1 MRGRLFCGDA
11 PALRRRER
19 DFRVIISATQ
29 GLLGLASGSLVGFS
43 LGLVGGGGSIL
54 AVPLMVYVVG
64 VPEPHVAIGTS
75 AIAVAANA
83 AVNLSNHARGG
94 TVRWSCALTF
104 AAAGIIGAFVGSIFG
119 KMVDGQK
126 LLALFALLMLVIA
139 ALMFKSRSKVG
150 LPDVRMT
157 MANMPA
163 VVGLG
168 LATGTLSGFFGI
180 GGGFLIVPA
189 LMLATGMSI
198 MNAVSS
204 SLVAVTAFG
213 LTTAASYA
221 WSDLVSWPL
230 AALFV
235 AGGVVGG
242 LIGTRSARGLSER
255 RGALNIVFA
264 AIIIL
269 VALYMLARNLSLSW
283 A

>member
-1 MRGRLFCGDA
+1 M
-11 PALRRRER
+11 
-19 DFRVIISATQ
+19 Q

-64 VPEPHVAIGTS
+64 VPDAHVAIGTS

-126 LLALFALLMLVIA
+126 LLALFALLMLIIA
-139 ALMFKSRSKVG
+139 ALMFKGRSKVG

-163 VVGLG
+163 IVGLG

-189 LMLATGMSI
+189 LMLATGMAI

-213 LTTAASYA
+213 LTTATSYA
-221 WSDLVSWPL
+221 WSGLVSWPL
-230 AALFV
+230 AGLFI
-235 AGGVVGG
+235 AGGIVGG
-242 LIGTRSARGLSER
+242 LIGTRSARGLSAR

>member
-1 MRGRLFCGDA
+1 MRGRLFPDHA
-11 PALRRRER
+11 PASRRRNR
-19 DFRVIISATQ
+19 DFGVIISAMQ

-64 VPEPHVAIGTS
+64 VPDAHLAIGTS

-83 AVNLSNHARGG
+83 AMNLSNHARGG

-104 AAAGIIGAFVGSIFG
+104 AAAGIIGAFIGSIFG

-168 LATGTLSGFFGI
+168 VATGTLSGFFGI

-189 LMLATGMSI
+189 LMLANTIMS
-198 MNAVSS
+198 A
-204 SLVAVTAFG
+204 
-213 LTTAASYA
+213 
-221 WSDLVSWPL
+221 P
-230 AALFV
+230 
-235 AGGVVGG
+235 
-242 LIGTRSARGLSER
+242 RRSER
-255 RGALNIVFA
+255 PRAERVPTRPPTTPPATKRA
-264 AIIIL
+264 ANGQETSPDQ
-269 VALYMLARNLSLSW
+269 A
-283 A
+283 

>member
-1 MRGRLFCGDA
+1 M
-11 PALRRRER
+11 
-19 DFRVIISATQ
+19 ISMMQ
-29 GLLGLASGSLVGFS
+29 GVLGLASGALVGFS

-64 VPEPHVAIGTS
+64 VPDPHVAIGTS

-104 AAAGIIGAFVGSIFG
+104 AAAGIFGALIGSTFG
-119 KMVDGQK
+119 KMLDGEK
-126 LLALFALLMLVIA
+126 LLALFSLLMLAIA
-139 ALMFKSRSKVG
+139 VLMLKTRSRVG
-150 LPDVRMT
+150 LPDVRMDWS
-157 MANMPA
+157 NLPA
-163 VVGLG
+163 IVGLG

-221 WSDLVSWPL
+221 WSGLISWGL
-230 AALFV
+230 AGLFI
-235 AGGVVGG
+235 AGGIAGG
-242 LIGTRSARGLSER
+242 WLGSRLARGLSAR
-255 RGALNIVFA
+255 RGMLNTVFA
-264 AIIIL
+264 AVIIA
-269 VALYMLARNLSLSW
+269 VALYMLLRSLTPILTS
-283 A
+283 AL

>member
-1 MRGRLFCGDA
+1 M
-11 PALRRRER
+11 
-19 DFRVIISATQ
+19 ISAMQ
-29 GLLGLASGSLVGFS
+29 GVLGLTSGSLVGFS
-43 LGLVGGGGSIL
+43 LGLVGGGGSVL

-94 TVRWSCALTF
+94 TVRWGCALTF
-104 AAAGIIGAFVGSIFG
+104 AAAGMIGAFTGSIFG
-119 KMVDGQK
+119 KMLDGQK
-126 LLALFALLMLVIA
+126 LLALFALVMLVIA
-139 ALMFKSRSKVG
+139 MLMLKTRSQIG
-150 LPDVRMT
+150 LPDVKMDWT
-157 MANMPA
+157 NMPA
-163 VVGLG
+163 IVGLG

-204 SLVAVTAFG
+204 SLVAVTAFA

-221 WSDLVSWPL
+221 WSELISWGL

-235 AGGVVGG
+235 AGGIAGG
-242 LIGTRSARGLSER
+242 LLGTHLARHLSAR
-255 RGALNIVFA
+255 RGALNVVFA
-264 AIIIL
+264 AVIIA
-269 VALYMLARNLSLSW
+269 VALYMLARNLSLS
-283 A
+283 

>member
-1 MRGRLFCGDA
+1 M
-11 PALRRRER
+11 
-19 DFRVIISATQ
+19 
-29 GLLGLASGSLVGFS
+29 LVGFS

-94 TVRWSCALTF
+94 TVVWSCALMF
-104 AAAGIIGAFVGSIFG
+104 AAAGIVGALGGSILG
-119 KMVDGQK
+119 KMMDGHR
-126 LLALFALLMLVIA
+126 LLALFALLMLVIS
-139 ALMFKSRSKVG
+139 ALMLKTRSRIG
-150 LPDVRMT
+150 QPDVRM
-157 MANMPA
+157 NWSNVPA
-163 VVGLG
+163 IAGLG

-189 LMLATGMSI
+189 LMLATGMPI

-221 WSDLVSWPL
+221 WSGLIAWDL
-230 AALFV
+230 AGLFIAGGL
-235 AGGVVGG
+235 AGGVA
-242 LIGTRSARGLSER
+242 GTSLARRLSAR
-255 RGALNIVFA
+255 RGALSVVFA
-264 AIIIL
+264 SVIVA
-269 VALYMLARNLSLSW
+269 VALYMLTRSLLHIW

>member
-1 MRGRLFCGDA
+1 M
-11 PALRRRER
+11 
-19 DFRVIISATQ
+19 ISTMQ
-29 GLLGLASGSLVGFS
+29 GVLGLASGALVGFS

-64 VPEPHVAIGTS
+64 VPSAHVAIGTS

-94 TVRWSCALTF
+94 TVVWSCALMF
-104 AAAGIIGAFVGSIFG
+104 AAAGIIGAFAGSILG
-119 KMVDGQK
+119 KMMDGQK

-139 ALMFKSRSKVG
+139 MLMLKTRSRIG
-150 LPDVRMT
+150 LPDVKMT
-157 MANMPA
+157 MSNMPA
-163 VVGLG
+163 IAGLG

-189 LMLATGMSI
+189 LMLATGMPI

-221 WSDLVSWPL
+221 YSGLISWGL
-230 AALFV
+230 AGLFI
-235 AGGVVGG
+235 AGGIAGG
-242 LIGTRSARGLSER
+242 LIGTRSAQLLSAR

-264 AIIIL
+264 AVIIA

>member
-1 MRGRLFCGDA
+1 M
-11 PALRRRER
+11 
-19 DFRVIISATQ
+19 Q
-29 GLLGLASGSLVGFS
+29 GVLGLASGALVGFS

-94 TVRWSCALTF
+94 TVQWSCALTF
-104 AAAGIIGAFVGSIFG
+104 ATAGIFGALLGSIFG
-119 KMVDGQK
+119 KMLDGQK

-139 ALMFKSRSKVG
+139 VLMLKTRARIG
-150 LPDVRMT
+150 LPDVQMSW
-157 MANMPA
+157 ANMPA
-163 VVGLG
+163 IVGLG
-168 LATGTLSGFFGI
+168 VATGTLSGFFGI

-221 WSDLVSWPL
+221 WSGLIAWGL
-230 AALFV
+230 AGLFI
-235 AGGVVGG
+235 AGGLAGG
-242 LIGTRSARGLSER
+242 LLGTHLARHLSAR
-255 RGALNIVFA
+255 RGALNTVFA
-264 AIIIL
+264 AVIIA
-269 VALYMLARNLSLSW
+269 VALYMLARSLSLS
-283 A
+283 

>member
-1 MRGRLFCGDA
+1 MRGRLFPDYA
-11 PALRRRER
+11 PVWRWRNR
-19 DFRVIISATQ
+19 DIGVIISAVQ

-64 VPEPHVAIGTS
+64 VPDAHLAIGTS

-83 AVNLSNHARGG
+83 AMNLSNHARGG
-94 TVRWSCALTF
+94 TVRWSCALPF
-104 AAAGIIGAFVGSIFG
+104 AAAGIVGAFVGSIFG

-139 ALMFKSRSKVG
+139 ALMFKGRSKVG
-150 LPDVRMT
+150 LPDVKMT

-163 VVGLG
+163 IVGLG

-189 LMLATGMSI
+189 LMLATGMAI

-213 LTTAASYA
+213 LTTATSYA
-221 WSDLVSWPL
+221 WSGLVSWPL
-230 AALFV
+230 AALFI
-235 AGGVVGG
+235 AGGIVGG
-242 LIGTRSARGLSER
+242 LIGTRSARLLSAR

-264 AIIIL
+264 GVIIL
-269 VALYMLARNLSLSW
+269 VALYMLARNLSLS
-283 A
+283 